1 MARGFVTGS
10 KKEKEMNE
18 LIVIIGLSLSGL
30 SNMEA
35 VRVIP
40 NPSIE
45 LLIPYGDGEFYTH
58 LSSTKDTY
66 VSVGVRSGGRVKA
79 GIGVMIFQESFGLEA
94 SARINKKFSPT
105 LKAGFTKQYFL
116 IQAGISLCFCN

>member
-1 MARGFVTGS
+1 
-10 KKEKEMNE
+10 MNE
-18 LIVIIGLSLSGL
+18 LIIIIGLSLSGV

-35 VRVIP
+35 TRIIP
-40 NPSIE
+40 IPSIE
-45 LLIPYGDGEFYTH
+45 ALLPYGDGEFYTH
-58 LSSTKDTY
+58 LSSTNETY
-66 VSVGVRSGGRVKA
+66 VSVGVRSGGKVKA

-94 SARINKKFSPT
+94 SARINKQLSPI